1 MGGRE
6 RCPQARRARR
16 APAKPGRAS
25 IPRPTPRWISGAV
38 VLGLAVVVTVCA
50 GSTLPSSRDV
60 ALRLI
65 TGATVSLRV
74 EREPGSRRS
83 GSGVAIAVDRGRA
96 RTWIVTSRHLFE
108 RQDTGPVLVT
118 GASQARPLVARV
130 VSLSPDADLAL
141 LEVEAT
147 DIPVAALKPA
157 AQLGDEVWVVAFPRG
172 RRATLVSG
180 VISQLAQ
187 EGALEGSA
195 VMVDAPVSY
204 GASGGGVFDPA
215 TGHLVGIVEGYRTA
229 RVKVTGS
236 PERTVD
242 IPFPGETT
250 VVSAAAIRQFLST
263 VDGLERLLP

>member
-1 MGGRE
+1 MWIATTYDRTPEAVVSGIPPRLGVM
-6 RCPQARRARR
+6 RARR
-16 APAKPGRAS
+16 VA
-25 IPRPTPRWISGAV
+25 
-38 VLGLAVVVTVCA
+38 LGLVFLAAGCA
-50 GSTLPSSRDV
+50 GSTALSSRDV

-74 EREPGSRRS
+74 EREPGTRRS
-83 GSGVAIAVDRGRA
+83 ASGVAIAVDRERA

-108 RQDTGPVLVT
+108 RADAGPVLVT
-118 GASQARPLVARV
+118 AASRTRPLVARV
-130 VSLSPDADLAL
+130 VGLSPDVDLAL
-141 LEVEAT
+141 LEVGAT
-147 DIPVAALKPA
+147 DIPVASLKPA

-187 EGALEGSA
+187 DGVVEGAA
-195 VMVDAPVSY
+195 AMVDAPVSY
-204 GASGGGVFDPA
+204 GASGGGVFDRS
-215 TGHLVGIVEGYRTA
+215 TGQLVGIVEGYRTA

-250 VVSAAAIRQFLST
+250 VVSAAAIRRFLST
-263 VDGLERLLP
+263 VDGVERMLP

>member
-1 MGGRE
+1 MAAHTTQRSG
-6 RCPQARRARR
+6 CPSVAA
-16 APAKPGRAS
+16 
-25 IPRPTPRWISGAV
+25 
-38 VLGLAVVVTVCA
+38 LGLALLAAGCA
-50 GSTLPSSRDV
+50 SSAALSSRDV

-65 TGATVSLRV
+65 TSATVSLRLD
-74 EREPGSRRS
+74 REPGMRRS
-83 GSGVAIAVDRGRA
+83 ASGVAIAVDRERA

-108 RQDTGPVLVT
+108 RVDAGPVLVT
-118 GASQARPLVARV
+118 GAGRARPLAARV
-130 VSLSPDADLAL
+130 VGLSPDVDLAL

-180 VISQLAQ
+180 IISQLAQ
-187 EGALEGSA
+187 DGVVEGAA
-195 VMVDAPVSY
+195 AMVDAPVSY
-204 GASGGGVFDPA
+204 GASGGGVFDRS
-215 TGHLVGIVEGYRTA
+215 TGQLVGIVEGYRTA

-250 VVSAAAIRQFLST
+250 VVSAAAIRRFLST
-263 VDGLERLLP
+263 VDGVERLLPP